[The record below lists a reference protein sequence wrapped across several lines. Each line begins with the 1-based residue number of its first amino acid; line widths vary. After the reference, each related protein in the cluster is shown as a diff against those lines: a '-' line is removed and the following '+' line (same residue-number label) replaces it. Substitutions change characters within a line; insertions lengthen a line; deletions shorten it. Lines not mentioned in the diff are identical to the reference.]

1 MKMDRDI
8 NADGRG
14 KYALVLMRNYPSKI
28 TDPEDAQSVASAM
41 MTLES
46 FGMLDYGA
54 AHSPSEFFLIRLK
67 DRFAGDALRAYA
79 DATKKYADTFA
90 STDQGKYQSFY
101 AWACAVLKMAGRAGD
116 LSDHCKD
123 PD

>member
-1 MKMDRDI
+1 MDRNI

-28 TDPEDAQSVASAM
+28 TDPEDAQSVASAL

-46 FGMLDYGA
+46 YGMLDYGQVE
-54 AHSPSEFFLIRLK
+54 SPSEFFLIRLK
-67 DRFAGDALRAYA
+67 DKYAGDAIRAYA
-79 DATKKYADTFA
+79 DAVQRDAQYETDEAA
-90 STDQGKYQSFY
+90 SKDKYQ
-101 AWACAVLKMAGRAGD
+101 WALEVLKIAGRAGD
-116 LSDHCKD
+116 MSLFCKQ

>member
-14 KYALVLMRNYPSKI
+14 KYALVLMRNYNAPRHPSRQR
-28 TDPEDAQSVASAM
+28 EVELALE
-41 MTLES
+41 TLES
-46 FGMLDYGA
+46 NDMIDYGEA
-54 AHSPSEFFLIRLK
+54 GSPSEFFLIRLK

-79 DATKKYADTFA
+79 DASKRYADTFA
-90 STDQGKYQSFY
+90 STDEGKYRSFY
-101 AWACAVLKMAGRAGD
+101 AWACAVLKMAGRAGE

>member
-1 MKMDRDI
+1 MKMDRNI

-28 TDPEDAQSVASAM
+28 TDPEDARTVASAM
-41 MTLES
+41 TTLES
-46 FGMLDYGA
+46 YGMMDYGESG
-54 AHSPSEFFLIRLK
+54 SPSEFFLIRLK

-79 DATKKYADTFA
+79 DAAKRYADTLFEK
-90 STDQGKYQSFY
+90 DQAAFTSMYQ
-101 AWACAVLKMAGRAGD
+101 WACEVLKMAGRAGD
-116 LSDHCKD
+116 LSDHCKT